1 MIDIGKKSVAKRS
14 RVKITQLYEKKKHP
28 NRQRLVTHK
37 PPKSYSESMKQSWK
51 IASNSLRGI
60 PKHFG
65 IFSPTTQRLMIRDL
79 AKNINKVK

>member
-1 MIDIGKKSVAKRS
+1 MINIGKKSVAKRS
-14 RVKITQLYEKKKHP
+14 RLKVTQLYDKKKHAT
-28 NRQRLVTHK
+28 RQKLITHK
-37 PPKSYSESMKQSWK
+37 PPSSYNESMKQSWK

-79 AKNINKVK
+79 AKNINKAK